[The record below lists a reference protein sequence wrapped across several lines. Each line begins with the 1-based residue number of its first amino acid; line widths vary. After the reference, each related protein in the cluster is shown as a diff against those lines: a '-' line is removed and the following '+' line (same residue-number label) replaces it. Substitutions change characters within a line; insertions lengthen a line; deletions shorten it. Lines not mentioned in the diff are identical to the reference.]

1 MEVFNMKYTLDTPY
15 PSIKELDTNIEYSQ
29 IILSNLGGLH
39 SEMNAVSLYFYN
51 HIILENQWPQ
61 LSKAMIQ
68 IAIVEMKHLDIFAR
82 MCYKLGADP
91 RLWDCH
97 HDLLEYWSPGFN
109 VYPRQINTLLEN
121 AIIQEQNTITNYQY
135 QISCIDEP
143 IIQNMLNRIIM
154 DEQLHIEIFESFL
167 KDYYNQKDNN
177 FSKNSF

>member
-1 MEVFNMKYTLDTPY
+1 MKYTLDIPY
-15 PSIKELDTNIEYSQ
+15 PSIQDLDTNIEYSQ

-51 HIILENQWPQ
+51 HIILENQWPK
-61 LSKAMIQ
+61 LSRAMNQ

-97 HDLLEYWSPGFN
+97 QDLLEYWSPGFN
-109 VYPRQINTLLEN
+109 VYPRQIHTLLEN

-135 QISCIDEP
+135 QMSCIDEK
-143 IIQNMLNRIIM
+143 IIQDMLKRIIM

-167 KDYYNQKDNN
+167 QDYYKQKDNTY
-177 FSKNSF
+177 SKNSY